1 MNYYF
6 DESGNWQ
13 ELEQER
19 RNLVIG
25 GVVAKNTE
33 VLIDLKDE
41 LDGFKFKNNLTHIH
55 ATELEPIKRWELYK
69 IIAKYLENKTL
80 KALFYFMNPSIFYSQ
95 TQKDPEDIY
104 INVASE
110 LLSNIAFGDN
120 KIKVEYDMKFHY
132 AYPVKILESM
142 QEHKGYDEFI
152 RMSKN
157 FTFKDEKE
165 IEKQKNRLSKI
176 LSRLN
181 IPVNKLNNPN
191 FLYKYIWEEF
201 RLKVESGA
209 RMREKFKERTLLKME
224 QNNKK
229 LGLNSDIKL
238 NIEYKGKHN
247 QSVGVYV
254 VDVLTNIVRYHGK
267 KAKNDEVKDI
277 YKYIKVKEITN
288 GEI

>member
-13 ELEQER
+13 ELEQEH

-25 GVVAKNTE
+25 GVVAKNE
-33 VLIDLKDE
+33 ESLIDLKDE
-41 LDGFKFKNNLTHIH
+41 LENFKFKNNLRHIH
-55 ATELEPIKRWELYK
+55 ATELEPIKRVELYN
-69 IIAKYLENKTL
+69 IFVKYFENKTL
-80 KALFYFMNPSIFYSQ
+80 KALLYMMNPAIFYSQ

-104 INVASE
+104 ISVASE
-110 LLSNIAFGDN
+110 LLSNIAFGDS
-120 KIKVEYDMKFHY
+120 KIAVEYDMKFHY
-132 AYPVKILESM
+132 AYPANILESM
-142 QEHKGYDEFI
+142 KEYRNYDEFI

-157 FTFKDEKE
+157 FTFKNEEVK
-165 IEKQKNRLSKI
+165 EKQKNRISKI

-181 IPVNKLNNPN
+181 IPSDKLNDSN
-191 FLYKYIWEEF
+191 FLYKYLWEEF

-209 RMREKFKERTLLKME
+209 KMREKFKERTLSKIE
-224 QNNKK
+224 QKNIK
-229 LGLNSDIKL
+229 LGLKNDVEL

-254 VDVLTNIVRYHGK
+254 IDVLTNIVRYHGVAPK
-267 KAKNDEVKDI
+267 SDDVKEI
-277 YKYIKVKEITN
+277 YKYIKVKEIKN